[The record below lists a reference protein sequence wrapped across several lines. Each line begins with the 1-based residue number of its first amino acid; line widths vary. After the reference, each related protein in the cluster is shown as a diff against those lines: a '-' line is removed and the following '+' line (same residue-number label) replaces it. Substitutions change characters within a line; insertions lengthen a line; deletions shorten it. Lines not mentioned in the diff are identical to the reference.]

1 VKSIASALAGVA
13 RRAPWAVIIVSL
25 ALTGIFGYLAG
36 QVEVATGNEGFA
48 PDSPEIQASER
59 IADLFG
65 DATSETALQVVIRD
79 EGGDV
84 VTAEGLRTAIATAE
98 TIRASEVGDL
108 IADRPE
114 RPGIFHYL
122 SGVEQAVLAQDLDP
136 AQVTD
141 EQVKALYVESLDGD
155 GELDAPP
162 EQASFLAQLASQDL
176 DPGVGSSQA
185 GLVLAFISP
194 PPGNADESFNA
205 QVDAEAAMAEDLAGV
220 DTELEILPFSFAL
233 LLTGTDDFTAEV
245 GQLFAYAF
253 AVILVILIFVYWLKP
268 EQLGWMRAARRTLA
282 DTAVTLLAIVMAI
295 GWMQGIGVLL
305 ERAGIID
312 AFSAPT
318 QIVPILLIGLGV
330 DYGIHIT
337 SRYREEIGAGL
348 SVDDAIETAI
358 KTVGIALVLATLTT
372 VIGFLTNVFSPIPA
386 LKDFGI
392 LAAVGI
398 LAAFLLMLMFLPSV
412 RIVADR
418 RAARRGSLPV
428 ATLHQHGNRLLPK
441 AMEKLA
447 ILAEHA
453 AVPTLVVALILG
465 GLGWYGYTQLE
476 TRFSFTDFLPA
487 DSPYVLTLE
496 ILEDDFGGGLGE
508 TTQVLVEA
516 PDGGVIDSALHNA
529 LVDSNARLAGVD
541 DVATVETAQGEFVNA
556 VSPLAILGQ
565 ALSGDPASAPDLFAA
580 AQQAGI
586 GPDLKASESADVIP
600 LYQALLEALPEQAGR
615 AIHLGD
621 DGVDAMLWDI
631 TTTAGEDPGELRVGL
646 DDVFQPVRDAGGS
659 AITTSQNVIGDV
671 VVNSLTQSQSRS
683 LFITIAVSAL
693 VLIITFA
700 VESRRWFLGIITM
713 APVGLVVLWTYG
725 LMFVTG
731 IPFGPVTATLAALA
745 IGIGVP
751 YTIHIARRF
760 LEDRR
765 ENEDGDDA
773 MRETMRHTGGALAGS
788 AFTTMAGFGVLIT
801 SSLVPF
807 RQMGQVTV
815 YAIGLALIAAVVVL
829 PSMLALW
836 DRYHSRRGDVPAPG
850 SPEPLSA
857 PPR

>member
-1 VKSIASALAGVA
+1 VKSIVSALASIA
-13 RRAPWAVIIVSL
+13 RRAPWVVIAVSL
-25 ALTGIFGYLAG
+25 ALTGVFGYLAG

-48 PDSPEIQASER
+48 PDSPEIAASER
-59 IADLFG
+59 ISELFG
-65 DATSETALQVVIRD
+65 DATSESALQVLIRD

-84 VTAEGLRTAIATAE
+84 ITADGLRTAMAVAE
-98 TIRASEVGDL
+98 TIRASSVGDL
-108 IADRPE
+108 IADRAD
-114 RPGIFHYL
+114 RPGVFHYL
-122 SGVEQAVLAQDLDP
+122 SGVEQALIAQGLDP
-136 AQVTD
+136 TQATD
-141 EQVKALYVESLDGD
+141 EQVKATYAEALDGD
-155 GELDAPP
+155 GEFDAPP
-162 EQASFLAQLASQDL
+162 EQASFLTQLASREL
-176 DPGVGSSQA
+176 DVGNATAQA
-185 GLVLAFISP
+185 GMVLAFVSP
-194 PPGNADESFNA
+194 PDGDAEESFNA
-205 QVDAEAAMAEDLAGV
+205 QVDAEAAMAEDLGAM
-220 DTELEILPFSFAL
+220 DSELEILPFSFAL

-245 GQLFAYAF
+245 GELFALAF

-268 EQLGWMRAARRTLA
+268 DQLGWLRAGRRTLA
-282 DTAVTLLAIVMAI
+282 DTAVTLLSIVMAV

-330 DYGIHIT
+330 DYGIHLN
-337 SRYREEIGAGL
+337 SRYREEIGEGL
-348 SVDDAIETAI
+348 SVDDAIGGAI
-358 KTVGIALVLATLTT
+358 RTVGVALVLATLTT

-398 LAAFLLMLMFLPSV
+398 LAAFFLMLLFLPSV

-418 RAARRGSLPV
+418 RAARKGTLPV
-428 ATLHQHGNRLLPK
+428 STLQRHGDRLLPK
-441 AMEKLA
+441 AMQRMA
-447 ILAEHA
+447 VLAEHA
-453 AVPTLVVALILG
+453 AVPTLIVALALG
-465 GLGWYGYTQLE
+465 GLGWYGFTQLE

-487 DSPYVLTLE
+487 DSPYVLTLG
-496 ILEDDFGGGLGE
+496 ILEEDFGGGLGE

-516 PDGGVIDSALHNA
+516 PEGDVIDAALHNA
-529 LVDSNARLAGVD
+529 LVDANAELVGVD

-556 VSPLAILGQ
+556 VSPIGILGQ
-565 ALSGDPASAPDLFAA
+565 ILSGDPASAPELFAA
-580 AQQAGI
+580 AQQAGL
-586 GPDLKASESADVIP
+586 GPDLKVAESADVGV
-600 LYQALLEALPEQAGR
+600 LYQALLDTVPEQAGR
-615 AIHLGD
+615 VMHAGD
-621 DGVDAMLWDI
+621 QGVDALLWNI
-631 TTTAGEDPGELRVGL
+631 TTTAGENPGELRVGL
-646 DDVFQPVRDAGGS
+646 DASFQPVREAGAT

-671 VVNSLTQSQSRS
+671 VVGSLTESQSRS

-693 VLIITFA
+693 VLVITFSI
-700 VESRRWFLGIITM
+700 ESRRWFLGIITM
-713 APVGLVVLWTYG
+713 IPVGLVVLWTYG
-725 LMFVTG
+725 LMFATG

-765 ENEDGDDA
+765 ENDDPDEA
-773 MRETMRHTGGALAGS
+773 MRQTMRHTGGALAGS

-801 SSLVPF
+801 SSLTPF

-836 DRYHSRRGDVPAPG
+836 DRYHRRRGETPYS
-850 SPEPLSA
+850 SPEPVPTSSE
-857 PPR
+857 

>member
-1 VKSIASALAGVA
+1 MKSIASALAVVA
-13 RRAPWAVIIVSL
+13 GRAPRAVIIVSL
-25 ALTGIFGYLAG
+25 ALTGIFGYLAL
-36 QVEVATGNEGFA
+36 QVEVASGNEGFA

-59 IADLFG
+59 ISKLFG

-84 VTAEGLRTAIATAE
+84 ITAEGLRTAIATAE
-98 TIRASEVGDL
+98 AIRSSAVGDL

-114 RPGIFHYL
+114 RPGVFHYL
-122 SGVEQAVLAQDLDP
+122 SGVEQALLAQGLDP

-141 EQVKALYVESLDGD
+141 EQVKAIYAEALDGD
-155 GELDAPP
+155 GESDAPP

-176 DPGVGSSQA
+176 DPGTGKAQA
-185 GLVLAFISP
+185 GMVLVFVSP
-194 PPGNADESFNA
+194 PDGEAEESFNA
-205 QVDAEAAMAEDLAGV
+205 RVETESAMAQDLAAI

-233 LLTGTDDFTAEV
+233 LLTGTDDFTDEV
-245 GQLFAYAF
+245 GELFALAF
-253 AVILVILIFVYWLKP
+253 GVILVILIFVYWLKP
-268 EQLGWMRAARRTLA
+268 EQLGWLRATRRTLA

-318 QIVPILLIGLGV
+318 QIVPILLVGLGV
-330 DYGIHIT
+330 DYGIHLN
-337 SRYREEIGAGL
+337 SRYREEIGEGL
-348 SVDDAIETAI
+348 SVDDAIGTAI

-372 VIGFLTNVFSPIPA
+372 AIGFLTNVFSPIPA

-398 LAAFLLMLMFLPSV
+398 LAAFLLMLVFLPSV

-418 RAARRGSLPV
+418 RAASKGAMPV
-428 ATLHQHGNRLLPK
+428 AALQRHGDRLLPR
-441 AMEKLA
+441 AMERLA

-453 AVPTLVVALILG
+453 AVPTLALALALG
-465 GLGWYGYTQLE
+465 GLGWYGFTQLD

-487 DSPYVLTLE
+487 DSPYVLTLG

-516 PDGGVIDSALHNA
+516 PEGGTIDAALHNA
-529 LVDSNARLAGVD
+529 LVDSNARLVSVD
-541 DVATVETAQGEFVNA
+541 DVATVETAQGAFVNA
-556 VSPLAILGQ
+556 VSPIGILGQ
-565 ALSGDPASAPDLFAA
+565 ALSGNPASAPELFAT
-580 AQQAGI
+580 AQQVGL
-586 GPDLKASESADVIP
+586 GPDLKVAEHSDVTA
-600 LYQALLEALPEQAGR
+600 LYRALLEAVPEQSGR

-621 DGVDAMLWDI
+621 AGVDALLWDI
-631 TTTAGEDPGELRVGL
+631 TTTAGEDPGDLRVGL
-646 DDVFQPVRDAGGS
+646 DDAFQPVRDAGAS
-659 AITTSQNVIGDV
+659 AIATSQNVIGDV
-671 VVNSLTQSQSRS
+671 VVGSLTESQSRS

-693 VLIITFA
+693 VLVITFA
-700 VESRRWFLGIITM
+700 IESRRWFLGIITIT
-713 APVGLVVLWTYG
+713 PVGLVVLWTYG
-725 LMFVTG
+725 LMYATG

-765 ENEDGDDA
+765 DNDDA
-773 MRETMRHTGGALAGS
+773 DEAMRQTMRHTGGALAGS

-836 DRYHSRRGDVPAPG
+836 DRYHRRRGELPSIG
-850 SPEPLSA
+850 SSEPVSA
-857 PPR
+857 PPE